1 MIENA
6 VIGKAMGD
14 SDLSNIWNNNRDTI
28 NIKLAS
34 MAVSCLSL
42 KVLSVCLCRK
52 E

>member
-28 NIKLAS
+28 NIKLVRI
-34 MAVSCLSL
+34 AVSVSIFENFICLL
-42 KVLSVCLCRK
+42 M
-52 E
+52 

>member
-34 MAVSCLSL
+34 MAVSVSIFENFICLL
-42 KVLSVCLCRK
+42 M
-52 E
+52 